1 MYKVNDSEFD
11 TLTEA
16 MDFAKELNEYVT
28 ITGNG
33 IEIIG
38 IFGADAVVEGTLPNG
53 LHYTWKKRRI

>member
-1 MYKVNDSEFD
+1 MYKVNEAEFD

-33 IEIIG
+33 MEIVG
-38 IFGADAVVEGTLPNG
+38 IFGADAVEAGILPNG